1 MAQVEPFG
9 PLSEALRHA
18 GRSDRELDELRFKT
32 TFLESQ
38 IEASPVGI
46 LMVDPGGRMLTFNRR
61 FIEMWDIP
69 GEVVESRSD
78 EGAIA
83 SVLDRLV
90 DPDGFLARIR
100 YLYDHPEEE
109 SEDEL
114 LLKDG
119 RIFGRHSAPVRG
131 TDGAHFGRV
140 WYFRDVTARRQQER
154 RLAAQYAVVSVLAE
168 SPSLDIAAPKILE
181 ALCSGIGW
189 DWSALWTV
197 DRSAGVLRC
206 LEVWHSPARKAPEF
220 ERAVREA
227 TFSLGV
233 GLPGRVW
240 ESGAPAWVSDF
251 GADDHSP
258 PATSVQSAGLRS
270 AVGFPVRVGSEILG
284 VIEAFHADALEEDED
299 LMQMAAAIGSQVG
312 QFIVRKRAEDERR
325 DLLARER
332 AARAEAE
339 AAQRRLEFLANA
351 SLRVSVSLD
360 YRKTLEALVDLA
372 VPYLADW
379 CFVDVLEQP
388 DTTHRVALAYAD
400 PSKAELAQEMRTPS
414 PDPETKY
421 GVNEVLRTGR
431 PIVVTEVTDEIVRE
445 ISGGGK
451 RLETLREMRPESYM
465 IIPLT
470 ARDRTLGAMV
480 LVSAGSGRVY
490 TDDDKALAEELAA
503 RAAISID
510 NARLYQERHHVAQT
524 LQRSLLPPLLPS
536 IPGVDIGARYEP
548 TGGDNEVGG
557 DFYDVFRTGR
567 KRWAIVIGDVCGKGA
582 DAAAM
587 TGLARYTLRTAAM
600 QRRQPRLILRLLNEM
615 LLEEG
620 SDERFCTVCLGIL
633 QPEPGGAT
641 LTFSTGGHPL
651 PLVLRSDGKVEHPGT
666 PGTLLGLLDEVDLDD
681 RVVDL
686 KTGDL
691 VLFYTDGVV
700 DAEGPNGELGLSGLV
715 DALKGCAG
723 RNAAEVA
730 AAIGDA
736 VLERSQYEPSD
747 DLALLVVKISE
758 PDAPDTTEG
767 LWIRSS
773 S

>member
-9 PLSEALRHA
+9 PLSGALRAA
-18 GRSDRELDELRFKT
+18 GTSDPVLDELRFKA

-46 LMVDPGGRMLTFNRR
+46 LMVDPRGRMLTFNRR

-69 GEVVESRSD
+69 DEVVESRSD
-78 EGAIA
+78 ERAIA

-100 YLYDHPEEE
+100 YLYDHPDEE

-114 LLKDG
+114 VLKDG
-119 RIFGRHSAPVRG
+119 RIVGRHSAPVRSA
-131 TDGAHFGRV
+131 DGAYYGRV
-140 WYFRDVTARRQQER
+140 WYFRDVTARRLQER
-154 RLAAQYAVVSVLAE
+154 RLAAQYAVVSVVAE

-189 DWSALWTV
+189 EWSALWTV
-197 DRSAGVLRC
+197 DDSAGVLRC
-206 LEVWHSPARKAPEF
+206 VDIWHSAAVSAPEF
-220 ERAVREA
+220 EKASRE
-227 TFSLGV
+227 TVFPIGI

-240 ESGAPAWVSDF
+240 KTGSPAWIPDIQSDGNF
-251 GADDHSP
+251 PRAAAARG
-258 PATSVQSAGLRS
+258 AGLRS
-270 AVGFPVRVGSEILG
+270 AVAFPVRVGSEILG
-284 VIEAFHADALEEDED
+284 VIEAFHPESLEEDED
-299 LMQMAAAIGSQVG
+299 LMQTAAAIGSQVG
-312 QFIVRKRAEDERR
+312 QFIVRKRAEDDRR
-325 DLLARER
+325 DLLTRER

-351 SLRVSVSLD
+351 SLRVSASLD

-379 CFVDVLEQP
+379 CFIDVLEQP
-388 DTTHRVALAYAD
+388 DTAHRVALAYAD

-414 PDPETKY
+414 PDPDSKY

-431 PIVVTEVTDEIVRE
+431 AVVVTEVTDEILRD

-451 RLETLREMRPESYM
+451 RLESLREMQPESYM
-465 IIPLT
+465 IVPLV
-470 ARDRTLGAMV
+470 ARERTLGAMV

-490 TDDDKALAEELAA
+490 SGEDQALAQELAA
-503 RAAISID
+503 RAVISIE
-510 NARLYQERHHVAQT
+510 NARLYQERHYVAQT

-536 IPGVDIGARYEP
+536 IPGIDIGARYEP
-548 TGGDNEVGG
+548 TGGENEVGG

-600 QRRQPRLILRLLNEM
+600 QRRQPRLILGLLNEI
-615 LLEEG
+615 LLEQG

-633 QPEPGGAT
+633 QPDEGGAR
-641 LTFSTGGHPL
+641 LSFSSGGHPL
-651 PLVLRSDGKVEHPGT
+651 PLVLRSDGTVEQPGH
-666 PGTLLGLLDEVDLDD
+666 PGTLLGLLDEVDLAD

-686 KTGDL
+686 KPGDL
-691 VLFYTDGVV
+691 ILLYTDGVV
-700 DAEGPNGELGLSGLV
+700 DAEGPDGELGLPGLV
-715 DALKGCAG
+715 DILKSCAG
-723 RNAAEVA
+723 RDAAGVA
-730 AAIGDA
+730 ATIGDA
-736 VLERSQYEPSD
+736 VLELSRHEPSD
-747 DLALLVVKISE
+747 DLALVVVKISE
-758 PDAPDTTEG
+758 AGAPEVTEG
-767 LWIRSS
+767 LWTPS
-773 S
+773 

>member
-9 PLSEALRHA
+9 PLSDALRSA
-18 GRSDRELDELRFKT
+18 GASERELDDLRFRT

-46 LMVDPGGRMLTFNRR
+46 LMVDPDGKMLTFNRR

-69 GEVVESRSD
+69 DVVVESRSD
-78 EGAIA
+78 EGAIV

-90 DPDGFLARIR
+90 DQDGFLARIR
-100 YLYDHPEEE
+100 YLYEHPDEE

-119 RIFGRHSAPVRG
+119 RIFGRHSAPVTG
-131 TDGAHFGRV
+131 ADGVYYGRV
-140 WYFRDVTARRQQER
+140 WYFRDVTARRRQER
-154 RLAAQYAVVSVLAE
+154 RLAAQYAVISVLAE
-168 SPSLDIAAPKILE
+168 SPSLDMAAPKILE

-197 DRSAGVLRC
+197 DQSAGVLRC
-206 LEVWHSPARKAPEF
+206 LEVWHSPARSAPEF
-220 ERAVREA
+220 ERAIRQA
-227 TFSLGV
+227 TFSVGI

-240 ESGAPAWVSDF
+240 ASGAPAWISDF
-251 GADDHSP
+251 GADDHFP
-258 PATSVQSAGLRS
+258 PATSIQSAGLRS
-270 AVGFPVRVGSEILG
+270 AVAFPVSVGSEILG
-284 VIEAFHADALEEDED
+284 VIEAFHPETLEEDED
-299 LMQMAAAIGSQVG
+299 LMQTAAAIGSQVG
-312 QFIVRKRAEDERR
+312 QFIVRKRAEDDRR

-332 AARAEAE
+332 VARTEAE

-351 SLRVSVSLD
+351 SLRVSASLD

-388 DTTHRVALAYAD
+388 DTAHRVALAYAD

-414 PDPETKY
+414 PDPDSRY

-431 PIVVTEVTDEIVRE
+431 AVVVTEVTDEIVQD
-445 ISGGGK
+445 ISGGAK
-451 RLETLREMRPESYM
+451 RLESLREMGPESYM
-465 IIPLT
+465 IIPLI
-470 ARDRTLGAMV
+470 ARDRILGAMV

-490 TDDDKALAEELAA
+490 TDEDKALAEELSA

-536 IPGVDIGARYEP
+536 IPGIDIGARYEP

-557 DFYDVFRTGR
+557 DFYDVFRTSR

-600 QRRQPRLILRLLNEM
+600 QRRQPRLILRLLNEI
-615 LLEEG
+615 LLEEASG
-620 SDERFCTVCLGIL
+620 ERFCTVCLGIL
-633 QPEPGGAT
+633 QPEVGGAR
-641 LTFSTGGHPL
+641 LTFSSGGHPL
-651 PLVLRSDGKVEHPGT
+651 PLVLRNDGRVEHPGS
-666 PGTLLGLLDEVDLDD
+666 PGTLLGLLDEVDL
-681 RVVDL
+681 VDQVI
-686 KTGDL
+686 DL
-691 VLFYTDGVV
+691 ETNDVVLFYTDGVV
-700 DAEGPNGELGLSGLV
+700 DAEGPNGELGLSGLS
-715 DALKGCAG
+715 DALKECAG
-723 RNAAEVA
+723 RTAAEVA
-730 AAIGDA
+730 ARIGDS
-736 VLERSQYEPSD
+736 VVELSQHEPSD
-747 DLALLVVKISE
+747 DLALLVVKIAG
-758 PDAPDTTEG
+758 PGAPEAAEG
-767 LWIRSS
+767 LWIRS
-773 S
+773 